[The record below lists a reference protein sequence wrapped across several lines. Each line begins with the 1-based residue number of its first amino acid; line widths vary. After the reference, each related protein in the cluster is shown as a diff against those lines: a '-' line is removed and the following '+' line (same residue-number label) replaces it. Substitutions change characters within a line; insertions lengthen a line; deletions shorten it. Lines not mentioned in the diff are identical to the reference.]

1 MKYLTVEQVLFLH
14 ARLVEETGGS
24 HGIRDLGLLESAV
37 ARPQATFEGEDLYSD
52 IFAKAA
58 ALMHSLVGNHPFVD
72 GNKRTG
78 LAAVVL
84 LLRVNGWSIEVSNP
98 ELEGFTWQVA
108 RGKLDLIGAAAW
120 LRERSI
126 HWERQP

>member
-24 HGIRDLGLLESAV
+24 HGLRDLGLLESAV
-37 ARPQATFEGEDLYSD
+37 ARPQATFEGEDLYAD

-98 ELEGFTWQVA
+98 ELEAFAWRVA
-108 RGKLDLIGAAAW
+108 RGNLDVVGAAAW

-126 HWERQP
+126 HSERQP